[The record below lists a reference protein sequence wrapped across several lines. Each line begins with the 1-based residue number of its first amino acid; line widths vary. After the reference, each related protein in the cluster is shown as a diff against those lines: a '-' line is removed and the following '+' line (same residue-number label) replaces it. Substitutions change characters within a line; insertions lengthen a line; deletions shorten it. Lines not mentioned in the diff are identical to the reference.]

1 MPFKIFPLLLYTADR
16 NIHYLRKCWH
26 RQECRIDFPAGCYM
40 DLEEQKNKE
49 ENSEASFLHGPSVEL
64 DGMDNF

>member
-1 MPFKIFPLLLYTADR
+1 
-16 NIHYLRKCWH
+16 
-26 RQECRIDFPAGCYM
+26 M

-49 ENSEASFLHGPSVEL
+49 ENSEASFLHGPSVEP

>member
-1 MPFKIFPLLLYTADR
+1 M
-16 NIHYLRKCWH
+16 
-26 RQECRIDFPAGCYM
+26 DFPAGCYM